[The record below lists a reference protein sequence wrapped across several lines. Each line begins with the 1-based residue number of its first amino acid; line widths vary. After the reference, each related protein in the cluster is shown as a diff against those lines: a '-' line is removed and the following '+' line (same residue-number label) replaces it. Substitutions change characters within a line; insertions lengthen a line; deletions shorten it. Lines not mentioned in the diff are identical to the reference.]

1 MSSPHLN
8 KKAVFNSGIFLGVFV
23 FLFPLRAAS
32 SEIDRPMLTI
42 SAGSIFAHPRPD
54 TTKPLLS
61 FAPTRPLFAQKD
73 LHLLGKKLPRNSQVP
88 ELEPVETYGAFFGL
102 KITLQLKGGWN
113 VFSGGDIENGIGG
126 MYDNAVNLISAFG
139 TTVVQNQ
146 KEPSHAGLEAGG
158 DLIYCITPRFG
169 LGIGWS
175 KVRARKDSVL
185 AFRVTGPTEDY
196 LRTRPEIKVS
206 VLRLGLFYAFPFA
219 GRLAISIHGGPAL
232 YSAEYSYNMAITT
245 GGYGLYVVQSG
256 LLETGLY
263 QQARAKQMG
272 LEGGIGFEFNAN
284 PFVAFFLEALGRY
297 ARISGFKGEEEA
309 TFYQNFKQQMS
320 TKEGSVYYVATDQYP
335 LLDIVPPEGAA
346 GGSARRATLD
356 FSGISF
362 SAGLKLRF

>member
-139 TTVVQNQ
+139 TTVVQN
-146 KEPSHAGLEAGG
+146 
-158 DLIYCITPRFG
+158 
-169 LGIGWS
+169 
-175 KVRARKDSVL
+175 
-185 AFRVTGPTEDY
+185 
-196 LRTRPEIKVS
+196 
-206 VLRLGLFYAFPFA
+206 
-219 GRLAISIHGGPAL
+219 
-232 YSAEYSYNMAITT
+232 
-245 GGYGLYVVQSG
+245 
-256 LLETGLY
+256 
-263 QQARAKQMG
+263 
-272 LEGGIGFEFNAN
+272 
-284 PFVAFFLEALGRY
+284 
-297 ARISGFKGEEEA
+297 
-309 TFYQNFKQQMS
+309 
-320 TKEGSVYYVATDQYP
+320 
-335 LLDIVPPEGAA
+335 
-346 GGSARRATLD
+346 
-356 FSGISF
+356 
-362 SAGLKLRF
+362 